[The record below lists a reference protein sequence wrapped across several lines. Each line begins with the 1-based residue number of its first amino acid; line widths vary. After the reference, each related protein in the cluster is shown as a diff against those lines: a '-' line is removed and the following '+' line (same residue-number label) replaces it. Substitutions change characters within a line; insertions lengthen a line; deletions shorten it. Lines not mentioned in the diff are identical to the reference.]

1 MRVAEIMKTEVIT
14 IDKDAPVKKAAE
26 EMAHYNIRHLPVM
39 DGSNLVGIVSE
50 RDVALAQIFTGKD
63 DRLLGNVTVLGP
75 IPVSSVMS
83 EDPAVMNPS
92 DPLIQAAQLA
102 VTKKYGA
109 FPVVEDGKLVGILTT
124 TDLLAAAIEKLG

>member
-14 IDKDAPVKKAAE
+14 IEKDAPVADAAKKMAE
-26 EMAHYNIRHLPVM
+26 YNIRHLPVM
-39 DGSNLVGIVSE
+39 DGSNLVGILSE

-83 EDPAVMNPS
+83 EDPAIMNPT

-102 VTKKYGA
+102 VTRKYGA
-109 FPVVEDGKLVGILTT
+109 FPVMEDGKLVGILTT
-124 TDLLAAAIEKLG
+124 TDLLAAAVEKLG